1 MLKNYEIILHIF
13 LGGLLFGIAHYLSK
27 NKKDKLVA
35 LIPSIPILGIYG
47 LLLTIKNKNNLKI
60 YLSSILYFVL
70 IGFIF
75 YSLIFIIYKFSNNIL
90 LSLSI
95 SIIVWITLIYFCM

>member
-1 MLKNYEIILHIF
+1 MFKNYEIILHIF

-60 YLSSILYFVL
+60 YLSSILYFVF
-70 IGFIF
+70 IGFVF
-75 YSLIFIIYKFSNNIL
+75 YSLILIIYKFSNNIL